1 MENRMGGGCSTHG
14 TDVKL
19 YTFFGFSD
27 VYSYNIFLSL
37 ASNPVMQNR
46 MRFIMECDCFAEFI
60 LSHRQK
66 VLKYNSKL
74 FSLPHTRTFL
84 YSEHNLL

>member
-1 MENRMGGGCSTHG
+1 MGGECSTHR

-19 YTFFGFSD
+19 YTFFGFPD
-27 VYSYNIFLSL
+27 VYNIFLSL

-60 LSHRQK
+60 LSHGQK
-66 VLKYNSKL
+66 R
-74 FSLPHTRTFL
+74 PQI
-84 YSEHNLL
+84 